1 MGRESFKG
9 EGIALGISR
18 VGIRVHGPP
27 VSHLCSKLLSKVT
40 KSKSRLSDSIRRTF
54 FLQAWQFNL
63 NRKENRDERL
73 QTTFQTIFFEGKI
86 PFVKITRFAIS
97 RTMVFANLP
106 LWRQSSFS
114 YVAVRLTRFPFR
126 LWSKPGVSTSGQ
138 VTWLPLFSNWTGL
151 ELTSYPRYAR
161 RVEPTYGYPASSR
174 IIFPSLPRA
183 ARRVPR

>member
-9 EGIALGISR
+9 EGIALGISK

-97 RTMVFANLP
+97 RTMVRELTTLTSVVVFLRRRSLNEIP
-106 LWRQSSFS
+106 LSSLIQAWR
-114 YVAVRLTRFPFR
+114 
-126 LWSKPGVSTSGQ
+126 STSGQ
-138 VTWLPLFSNWTGL
+138 VT
-151 ELTSYPRYAR
+151 
-161 RVEPTYGYPASSR
+161 
-174 IIFPSLPRA
+174 
-183 ARRVPR
+183 